1 MELVFRPAK
10 LSDKGTCTCHALG
23 QGGEDSADIR
33 VGGEENEVT
42 ITPKSTEVTCR
53 QADDAECTIEF
64 DVTSKIGVSRQ
75 QEFLSLLSRRRLR
88 LKH

>member
-1 MELVFRPAK
+1 MELEFRPAK
-10 LSDKGTCTCHALG
+10 LSDKGTCTCHAIG

-53 QADDAECTIEF
+53 QADDAKCTIEF
-64 DVTSKIGVSRQ
+64 DVTSKIGVRYLQDSLSKGLISRT
-75 QEFLSLLSRRRLR
+75 
-88 LKH
+88 KAN